1 MTAIKRST
9 LRPRVRRIALVST
22 VAAAGLVLA
31 ACGND
36 DDMSGMDH
44 GSKSENSASASAT
57 TGENPA
63 PGTFNDADVKFAQ
76 MMIPHHEQ
84 AVEMSKLA
92 DEQAEDAK
100 IKTLAGDIEKAQD
113 PEIKKM
119 KSWLKAWGKPESG
132 SGMPGMDHGSDSSM
146 PGMDHGSGSSDNSG
160 MPGMMSDKD
169 MKELKAAKGADFD
182 KMFAQ
187 MMIGHHN
194 GAIDMAKDEQKNG
207 KNATAK
213 KLADDV
219 VKTQTA
225 EVKQL
230 RGMLDKL

>member
-9 LRPRVRRIALVST
+9 PRPRARRIALVST
-22 VAAAGLVLA
+22 VAIAGLVLA

-36 DDMSGMDH
+36 DDMSSMDH
-44 GSKSENSASASAT
+44 GSKSSASASAT
-57 TGENPA
+57 SGENPA
-63 PGTFNDADVKFAQ
+63 PGTFNDTDVKFAQ

-92 DEQAEDAK
+92 DERAEDAK

-132 SGMPGMDHGSDSSM
+132 GSM
-146 PGMDHGSGSSDNSG
+146 PGMNHGSGGSDNSG
-160 MPGMMSDKD
+160 MAGMMSDKD
-169 MKELKAAKGADFD
+169 MKELKAANGTDFD

-213 KLADDV
+213 KLADAV
-219 VKTQTA
+219 AKNQTV
-225 EVKQL
+225 EVKELQ
-230 RGMLDKL
+230 GILDKL

>member
-1 MTAIKRST
+1 MTTIKRSA

-44 GSKSENSASASAT
+44 GSKSSASASAT
-57 TGENPA
+57 TGEKPA

-92 DEQAEDAK
+92 DERAEDAK

-119 KSWLKAWGKPESG
+119 ESWLEAWGKPESG
-132 SGMPGMDHGSDSSM
+132 SSMPGMDHGSDSSM
-146 PGMDHGSGSSDNSG
+146 PGMDHGSGSSGNSG
-160 MPGMMSDKD
+160 MPGIMSDKD
-169 MKELKAAKGADFD
+169 MKELKAAKGTDFD

-187 MMIGHHN
+187 MMIDHHN

-219 VKTQTA
+219 VKNQTI

-230 RGMLDKL
+230 QGILDKL

>member
-1 MTAIKRST
+1 MTTIKRSA

-44 GSKSENSASASAT
+44 GSKSSASASAT
-57 TGENPA
+57 TGEKPA

-92 DEQAEDAK
+92 DERAEDAK

-119 KSWLKAWGKPESG
+119 ESWLKAWGKPESG
-132 SGMPGMDHGSDSSM
+132 SSMPGMDHGSDSSM
-146 PGMDHGSGSSDNSG
+146 PGMDHGSGSSGNSG
-160 MPGMMSDKD
+160 MPGIMSDKD
-169 MKELKAAKGADFD
+169 MKELKAAKGTDFD

-187 MMIGHHN
+187 MMIDHHN

-219 VKTQTA
+219 VKNQTI

-230 RGMLDKL
+230 QGILDKL

>member
-9 LRPRVRRIALVST
+9 LRPRARRIALVST

-44 GSKSENSASASAT
+44 GSKGKSSASASAT

-63 PGTFNDADVKFAQ
+63 PGAFNDADVKFAQ

-92 DEQAEDAK
+92 DDHAEDAK

-132 SGMPGMDHGSDSSM
+132 SSM

-160 MPGMMSDKD
+160 MAGMMSDKD
-169 MKELKAAKGADFD
+169 MKELKAAKGTDFD
-182 KMFAQ
+182 KKFAQ
-187 MMIGHHN
+187 MMIDHHN

-219 VKTQTA
+219 VKSQST

-230 RGMLDKL
+230 QGILDKL